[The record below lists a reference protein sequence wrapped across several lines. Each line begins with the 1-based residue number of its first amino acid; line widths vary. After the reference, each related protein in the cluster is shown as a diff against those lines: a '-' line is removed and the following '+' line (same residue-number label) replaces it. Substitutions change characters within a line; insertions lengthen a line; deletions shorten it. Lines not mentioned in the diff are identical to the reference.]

1 MAAMQGPRLITSP
14 ATCWGQAGLVHFS
27 SEAGLCRLE
36 VCLEVEKHLCSS
48 QSPNI
53 LILHP

>member
-1 MAAMQGPRLITSP
+1 MAAMQGPCLITSP